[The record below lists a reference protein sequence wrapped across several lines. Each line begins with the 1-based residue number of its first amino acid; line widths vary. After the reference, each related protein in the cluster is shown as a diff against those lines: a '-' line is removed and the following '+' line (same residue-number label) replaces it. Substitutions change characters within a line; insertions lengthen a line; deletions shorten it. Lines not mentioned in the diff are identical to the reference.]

1 MVEIATWP
9 GFNRRFITDLHERA
23 DFLTKK
29 PYRAVTEAYELIQN
43 IKNTYNETESG
54 DSRRIQ

>member
-43 IKNTYNETESG
+43 IKNTYNET
-54 DSRRIQ
+54 